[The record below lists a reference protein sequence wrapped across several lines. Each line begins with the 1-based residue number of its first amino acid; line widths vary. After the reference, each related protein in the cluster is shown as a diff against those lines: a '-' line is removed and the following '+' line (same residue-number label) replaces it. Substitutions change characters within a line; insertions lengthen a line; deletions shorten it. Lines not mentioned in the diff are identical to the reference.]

1 MNNPV
6 VNNSLI
12 SKFPLLANKTVLT
25 TVMVALLVSTETTAQ
40 YFIKKSIDPPDNR
53 LFLIGGLLFVLAAY
67 IYRQTIISIGNLS
80 IANIIWQVAT
90 ILLVTLLSV
99 CVFKETLTLNQWL
112 GIGLVIIG
120 IVLIT
125 YETE

>member
-1 MNNPV
+1 MSNIPIRNIGIIGPPPHILIPHI
-6 VNNSLI
+6 LI
-12 SKFPLLANKTVLT
+12 S
-25 TVMVALLVSTETTAQ
+25 
-40 YFIKKSIDPPDNR
+40 NR

-99 CVFKETLTLNQWL
+99 CVFKETLTSNQWL

-125 YETE
+125 YKTE

>member
-1 MNNPV
+1 MNNSI
-6 VNNSLI
+6 VNKLFMVNY
-12 SKFPLLANKTVLT
+12 PLLTNKIVLT

-99 CVFKETLTLNQWL
+99 CVFKETLTSNQWL

-125 YETE
+125 YKTE